1 VPENG
6 SNEEYDMRDYD
17 SVVKKMVAVYESP
30 EVKGAFE
37 VVDEVVQHFWKKADT
52 HEEKS

>member
-1 VPENG
+1 
-6 SNEEYDMRDYD
+6 
-17 SVVKKMVAVYESP
+17 MVAVYESP

-37 VVDEVVQHFWKKADT
+37 VVDEVVQRFWKKADT